1 MSGSGAGGFSKSLI
15 CLVER
20 PDKAPSTDGLAVTV
34 EDVGEALIAGAV
46 DGPCEEVDVDGAGL
60 GRERNE
66 SMSCWPGASASAFRL
81 PLPSLPLSMVTS
93 DVIVRTALSELFF
106 FFFGW

>member
-34 EDVGEALIAGAV
+34 EDVGEALIIKV
-46 DGPCEEVDVDGAGL
+46 CCEFH
-60 GRERNE
+60 R
-66 SMSCWPGASASAFRL
+66 ASNVLTRAAAPFACR
-81 PLPSLPLSMVTS
+81 P
-93 DVIVRTALSELFF
+93 
-106 FFFGW
+106 W

>member
-34 EDVGEALIAGAV
+34 EDVGEALVAGA

-81 PLPSLPLSMVTS
+81 PLPSLPLSMVR
-93 DVIVRTALSELFF
+93 DVIVTNSVIRN
-106 FFFGW
+106 